1 MIKVTKAQYEAIEI
15 FFGNQRGLRTQL
27 GCISKM
33 HGKWEGSYKPLND
46 LPFEDF
52 AELLVMG
59 QYEVKRTIEEVIDD
73 HLDEASRKYRDN
85 AERAIYDLKQE
96 LKQEGLI

>member
-1 MIKVTKAQYEAIEI
+1 MIKVTKAQYEALEI

-73 HLDEASRKYRDN
+73 FITDSKGKIEPSESALRK
-85 AERAIYDLKQE
+85 LKQT
-96 LKQEGLI
+96 LQMEGLI

>member
-1 MIKVTKAQYEAIEI
+1 MIKVTKAQYEALEI

-59 QYEVKRTIEEVIDD
+59 QYEVKRTIEEVIDGAIED
-73 HLDEASRKYRDN
+73 SKIDPFDN
-85 AERAIYDLKQE
+85 GSEYLISLKDT
-96 LKQEGLI
+96 LKMEGLI

>member
-33 HGKWEGSYKPLND
+33 HGKWEGLYKPLND

-73 HLDEASRKYRDN
+73 FIDDSKGKIEPSESALRK
-85 AERAIYDLKQE
+85 LKQT
-96 LKQEGLI
+96 LQMEGLI